1 MQVVRRYTSPMDAH
15 IDASLLESEGIMC
28 EVLNENLVFVGLGAS
43 AGFDVRLVVNDEDYE
58 LASSILAAS
67 HSCE

>member
-43 AGFDVRLVVNDEDYE
+43 AGFDVRLVVDDEDYE
-58 LASSILAAS
+58 RASSILAAS

>member
-1 MQVVRRYTSPMDAH
+1 MDAH
-15 IDASLLESEGIMC
+15 IDASLLESEGIEC

-58 LASSILAAS
+58 RASSILAAS
-67 HSCE
+67 HNCE

>member
-1 MQVVRRYTSPMDAH
+1 MQVVRRYTSPIEAH
-15 IDASLLESEGIMC
+15 IDASLLESEDIQC
-28 EVLNENLVFVGLGAS
+28 EVLNENIMLVGLGAS

-58 LASSILAAS
+58 RASSILAAS

>member
-15 IDASLLESEGIMC
+15 IDASLLEGEGIMC

-43 AGFDVRLVVNDEDYE
+43 AGFDVRLVVDDEDYE
-58 LASSILAAS
+58 RASSILAAS

>member
-1 MQVVRRYTSPMDAH
+1 MEIVRRYASPMDAH
-15 IDASLLESEGIMC
+15 IDASLLESEGIEC
-28 EVLNENLVFVGLGAS
+28 QVLNENLIFVGLGAS

-58 LASSILAAS
+58 RASSILAAS

>member
-1 MQVVRRYTSPMDAH
+1 MDAH

-43 AGFDVRLVVNDEDYE
+43 AGFDVRLVVDDEDYE
-58 LASSILAAS
+58 RASSILAAS